1 MKRRNFITAS
11 ATAFPLLALGHKL
24 PNPTTRTPKGF
35 VVKANQSRF
44 EEKTLINGSSPNN
57 IKIAS
62 KDTDGALSVFEYIG
76 NEKGGPPLHIH
87 PYQDEIFFIVS
98 GDYLFQVGSE
108 RYQLQTGD
116 TIFLPRNV
124 PHTFAQVSA
133 TGKMF
138 FLFQP
143 SGKMEDFFRT
153 IGNLTT
159 PPKPEIAAKIFEED
173 DMKIVGPPLAY

>member
-11 ATAFPLLALGHKL
+11 AATLPLLALGHKL
-24 PNPTTRTPKGF
+24 PNAAARNPKGF
-35 VVKANQSRF
+35 VIRTNQSRF
-44 EEKTLINGSSPNN
+44 EEKTLINGTSPNN
-57 IKIAS
+57 LKIAS

-87 PYQDEIFFIVS
+87 PNQDEIFFIVS
-98 GDYLFQVGSE
+98 GDYLFQVGTE
-108 RYQLQTGD
+108 HYKLQTGD

-124 PHTFAQVSA
+124 PHTFAQLS
-133 TGKMF
+133 TKGKMF

-153 IGNLTT
+153 IGNLNT
-159 PPKPEIAAKIFEED
+159 PPKPEIAAKIFED
-173 DMKIVGPPLAY
+173 HDMKIIGPPLAY

>member
-11 ATAFPLLALGHKL
+11 AATIPLLALGHKL
-24 PNPTTRTPKGF
+24 PNPETRNPKGF

-44 EEKTLINGSSPNN
+44 EEKILINGSSPNN

-87 PYQDEIFFIVS
+87 PHQDEIFFIVS
-98 GDYLFQVGSE
+98 GEYHFQVGSE
-108 RYQLQTGD
+108 HYQLQTGD

-124 PHTFAQVSA
+124 PHTFAQVS
-133 TGKMF
+133 TSGKMI

-143 SGKMEDFFRT
+143 SGKMEDFFRA
-153 IGNLTT
+153 IGNLNT
-159 PPKPEIAAKIFEED
+159 PPKPEIAAKIFEEHG
-173 DMKIVGPPLAY
+173 MKIVGPPLAY

>member
-11 ATAFPLLALGHKL
+11 AATVPLLALGQKL
-24 PNPTTRTPKGF
+24 PNPETRNPKGF

-44 EEKTLINGSSPNN
+44 EEKTIINGSSPNN
-57 IKIAS
+57 LKIAS
-62 KDTDGALSVFEYIG
+62 QDTDGALSVFEYIG

-87 PYQDEIFFIVS
+87 PHQDEIFFIVS

-124 PHTFAQVSA
+124 PHTFAQLSK

-159 PPKPEIAAKIFEED
+159 PPKPDIAAKIFEEHA
-173 DMKIVGPPLAY
+173 MKIVGPPLPY